1 MYLDVT
7 LSIES
12 QQKVKELIKSK
23 VDEFIAEDNDHLE
36 KLALDVLKGAI
47 KVEVNNV
54 LQSTNYRN
62 ILRDRILKQLKL
74 GEIDEKQD

>member
-47 KVEVNNV
+47 KCEVNNV

-62 ILRDRILKQLKL
+62 VLRDRILKQLKL
-74 GEIDEKQD
+74 GEIDERQD